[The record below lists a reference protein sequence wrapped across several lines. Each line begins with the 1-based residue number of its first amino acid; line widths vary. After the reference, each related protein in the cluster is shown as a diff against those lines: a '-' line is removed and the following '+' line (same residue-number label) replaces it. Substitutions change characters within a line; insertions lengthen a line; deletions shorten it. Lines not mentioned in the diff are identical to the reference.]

1 MPPGGQQA
9 PGGHEVRLLH
19 LAERLL
25 TDPLVVRRYP
35 HPLVQERPTGCVYDL
50 PTSWLFPAS
59 YENGTCDV

>member
-9 PGGHEVRLLH
+9 PGDHEVRLLH

-35 HPLVQERPTGCVYDL
+35 HPLVQERQDRPKV
-50 PTSWLFPAS
+50 PFIR
-59 YENGTCDV
+59 